1 VKTISTQL
9 LSYSKSKSFVTLFV
23 GLLDPGS
30 GTVRYV
36 NAGHNPPLLLKQDG
50 GLEHIES
57 TGLMAGAFDFADWE
71 EKTIDLAQGES
82 IFIFSDGVTE
92 ADRSGSGDQFGDK
105 RTEDIALELKDR
117 DPRDF
122 IEEIAGQLNQFMG
135 DAPQSDDITMLAL
148 KRI

>member
-1 VKTISTQL
+1 M
-9 LSYSKSKSFVTLFV
+9 
-23 GLLDPGS
+23 
-30 GTVRYV
+30 RYV

-50 GLEHIES
+50 SLEHIES

-105 RTEDIALELKDR
+105 RTEDITLELKDR

-122 IEEIAGQLNQFMG
+122 IEEIAGQLKQFMG